1 MWTSSAPEFFMAKS
15 GEFERRYLLL
25 ALRIAG
31 DFGVT
36 IALPVVVMAALGK
49 RLDLRYGTW
58 PLLTVIGFLVAA
70 ALTAYLIR
78 SKTKRYADEYAAL
91 INEDRA
97 DRARQKSQLPKS

>member
-1 MWTSSAPEFFMAKS
+1 MPKS

-58 PLLTVIGFLVAA
+58 PLLTALGFLVAA

-78 SKTKRYADEYAAL
+78 QKAKRYATEYEAIIAA
-91 INEDRA
+91 DHA
-97 DRARQKSQLPKS
+97 DRDARKIKSPRP